1 MAKAKKGKWTLNNLS
16 KFMFEKAG
24 IDDEELRG
32 SVCTFLLIYT
42 NGGAKE
48 AAAYLEAKP
57 QAKKIFEQAVFAL
70 KR

>member
-1 MAKAKKGKWTLNNLS
+1 MAKAKKGKWTINNLS

-32 SVCTFLLIYT
+32 SVCTFLLTFT
-42 NGGAKE
+42 NGGPKE
-48 AAAYLEAKP
+48 AAAYLETQPRTKE
-57 QAKKIFEQAVFAL
+57 IFDQAVFAL